1 MKTLL
6 DRNGNFMFTFDGD
19 IDLSLPEYS
28 DCTVVDGTLPLAA
41 LDEQADD
48 LARNEASVH
57 DEHESE
63 LDDLIVRM
71 AALEQ
76 RVLQLESN
84 N

>member
-6 DRNGNFMFTFDGD
+6 DMNGDFMFTFDGD

-28 DCTVVDGTLPLAA
+28 NCTVVDGILPLDE
-41 LDEQADD
+41 LDAQADEF
-48 LARNEASVH
+48 ATTESSVH
-57 DEHESE
+57 AEHEAE